1 MKTFFSKPFIC
12 LSILATLL
20 AASACQKDDQ
30 SNFNGANKNGFGSVD
45 APASNGLSTNAKET
59 GFNIKVLTFNVLAP
73 CWASPQYYPA
83 SSLSKLEKTY
93 RRARIISFL
102 NQAVA
107 SGVAV
112 IALQEVQI
120 DEYPYYYNALKTL
133 FEGFMSFHD
142 DQYWTSWITAD
153 PPFARNGN
161 ALFLRRDLFTNW
173 QFFDKP
179 LTDDGNHCVYATAQ
193 DKLLGRNFRIASIH
207 LDSDNSNRR
216 NNELT
221 ALFALLPAQS
231 NAVDIVAG
239 DFNAALSSGNLSNLI
254 KQNAF
259 FNALD
264 VANIAEQTHP
274 FTTSY
279 NRNTNWGPIDHIA
292 FRNANI
298 RGRVSASNDGMPA
311 IDNGV
316 VDFNVWKTYPSG
328 ATYEAERINKN
339 FDNCGSDHFP
349 VVSTLFI
356 K

>member
-1 MKTFFSKPFIC
+1 M
-12 LSILATLL
+12 
-20 AASACQKDDQ
+20 ASSCQKDSQ
-30 SNFNGANKNGFGSVD
+30 ISITAFNVNGPGLDPSGKNSM
-45 APASNGLSTNAKET
+45 STTAKET

-83 SSLSKLEKTY
+83 SSLPKLERVY
-93 RRARIISFL
+93 RRNRIIAFL
-102 NQAVA
+102 NQAVS
-107 SGVAV
+107 SGVGI

-120 DEYPYYYNALKTL
+120 DEYPYYYSALKTL
-133 FEGFMSFHD
+133 FEGFNSYHD
-142 DQYWTSWITAD
+142 DQYWSSWITTD

-161 ALFLRRDLFTNW
+161 ALFLRRDLFANW
-173 QFFDKP
+173 QFSDKA
-179 LTDDGNHCVYATAQ
+179 LSDGGNHCVYATAQ
-193 DKLLGRNFRIASIH
+193 DKILGRNFRIASIH
-207 LDSDNSNRR
+207 LDSDNSSRR

-221 ALFALLPAQS
+221 ALFSSLPVQS
-231 NAVDIVAG
+231 NTVDIVAG
-239 DFNAALSSGNLSNLI
+239 DFNAALSSGNLSNLM
-254 KQNAF
+254 KQHAF
-259 FNALD
+259 YNALD

-292 FRNANI
+292 YRNASI
-298 RGRVSASNDGMPA
+298 GGRISATNDGMPT